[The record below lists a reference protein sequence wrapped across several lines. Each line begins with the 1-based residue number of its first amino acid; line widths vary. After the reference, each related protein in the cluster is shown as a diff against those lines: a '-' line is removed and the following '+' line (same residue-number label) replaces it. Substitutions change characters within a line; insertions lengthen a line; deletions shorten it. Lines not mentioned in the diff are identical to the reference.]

1 MRKAKVSRIPSPEAA
16 SNEPQAGPFSL
27 VIFGASGDLTKRKLI
42 PALFRLTESN
52 LLPENW
58 YVLGSG
64 RTSMDDES
72 FRVVVRKSL
81 QELSGSGPARKE
93 SEDRFATRFHYL
105 AGDSQDS
112 AYYPRLAKRLTALD
126 KSHRISGN
134 RIYYLATPP
143 DNYPGIIKCLGES
156 GLNRPVKTAEWN
168 RIIIEKP
175 FGTDLASAQS
185 LNRKVA
191 QVFKEDQVY
200 RIDHYL
206 GKETVQNILFL
217 RFANAIFEPL
227 WDRRYIDHVQITV
240 SEEIGIEHRAGYYER
255 AGALRDMFQNHL
267 LQLLCLIAMEP
278 PASFD
283 PDTVRDERTKV
294 LKSFRPIPPDKIDQF
309 AVRGQY
315 GPGLVN
321 GRPVPGYREEPG
333 VAPDSPTETFSA
345 LKLYIDNWRWQGV
358 RFYLRSGK
366 RLAKR
371 KAEIAIEFKWVPHLL
386 FKPLTPKDIQA
397 NTLVFRIQPEEGIQL
412 TFQSKHPG
420 PKLCLDNVMMEFDYR
435 GSFKGPSPDAYE
447 HLLLDCL
454 VGDSMLFARR
464 DWVELSW
471 AFITPILEAWSKAP
485 GVPIY
490 LAGSTGPR
498 EAEMLAEQDKRHWRP
513 L

>member
-16 SNEPQAGPFSL
+16 SKEPQAGAFGL

-42 PALFRLTESN
+42 PALFRLTESG

-58 YVLGSG
+58 FVLGSG
-64 RTSMDDES
+64 RTRMDDEG
-72 FRVVVRKSL
+72 FREVVRKSL
-81 QELSGSGPARKE
+81 QELSGSGPNRQEA
-93 SEDRFATRFHYL
+93 EDRFAKRFHYL

-112 AYYPRLAKRLTALD
+112 AYYPRMAKRLATLD

-143 DNYPGIIKCLGES
+143 DNYPGIIKCLGEA
-156 GLNRPVKTAEWN
+156 GLNRPLKTAEWN

-217 RFANAIFEPL
+217 RFANAIFEPI
-227 WDRRYIDHVQITV
+227 WDRRYIDHVEITV

-294 LKSFRPIPPDKIDQF
+294 LKSFRPIPPDKIEQF

-315 GPGLVN
+315 GPGIVN
-321 GRPVPGYREEPG
+321 GRHAPGYRDEPG
-333 VAPDSPTETFSA
+333 VAPNSPTETFSA

-435 GSFKGPSPDAYE
+435 GSFKGPSPEAYE

-454 VGDSMLFARR
+454 VGDQMLFARR

-471 AFITPILEAWSKAP
+471 AFITPILEAWSKSP
-485 GVPIY
+485 RIPIY
-490 LAGSTGPR
+490 GAGSDGPH
-498 EAEMLAEQDKRHWRP
+498 EAETLAEQDKRHWRP